1 MPRDDIENQIH
12 DWLIFRYA
20 SLKSWTN
27 YTRDPAR
34 QQVNRAYRYEPGFYW
49 IKRLQTIYTNP
60 WFYATLIERIRVKF
74 SHVCF
79 HSMFKHMFMT
89 YIQKER
95 ANPTHCKGV
104 RIIEVPVY
112 YTRNTM
118 YLESQTLAKNGL
130 FTIYNKGS
138 RKSRCPYYKSTEDI
152 LGPNELSVQRHGFKK
167 TAKLIFSQR
176 G

>member
-1 MPRDDIENQIH
+1 
-12 DWLIFRYA
+12 
-20 SLKSWTN
+20 
-27 YTRDPAR
+27 
-34 QQVNRAYRYEPGFYW
+34 
-49 IKRLQTIYTNP
+49 
-60 WFYATLIERIRVKF
+60 
-74 SHVCF
+74 
-79 HSMFKHMFMT
+79 MFKHMFMT

-104 RIIEVPVY
+104 RIIEVPEY
-112 YTRNTM
+112 HTRNTM

-130 FTIYNKGS
+130 FTIYKKGS
-138 RKSRCPYYKSTEDI
+138 RQSRCPYYKSTEDI